1 MARVGLRLSDMARC
15 GKHTELAS
23 NAHTKVTRCTC
34 GVVHLHF
41 LKTGITMQLPMEAF
55 KATSSALICAL
66 DKVEGPDDEAE
77 PVVN

>member
-1 MARVGLRLSDMARC
+1 MASRC

-55 KATSSALICAL
+55 KATSSAFIAAL
-66 DKVEGPDDEAE
+66 DKLEPSAEDEAE

>member
-1 MARVGLRLSDMARC
+1 MASRC

-41 LKTGITMQLPMEAF
+41 LKTGVTMQLPMEAF
-55 KATSSALICAL
+55 RATSSALIGAL
-66 DKVEGPDDEAE
+66 DKLEDGEEAE